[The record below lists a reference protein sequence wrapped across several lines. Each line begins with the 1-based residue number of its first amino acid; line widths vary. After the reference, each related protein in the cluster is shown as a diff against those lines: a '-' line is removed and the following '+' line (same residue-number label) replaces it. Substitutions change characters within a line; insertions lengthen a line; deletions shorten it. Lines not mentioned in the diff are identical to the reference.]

1 MNYFNSFSLF
11 QIRWSNESLP
21 PVEAVRDPCFVAV
34 KDKVGLFCPRNC
46 VFPYTQI
53 PDIFNLVFFKK

>member
-11 QIRWSNESLP
+11 QISWSNESLP

-34 KDKVGLFCPRNC
+34 KDKVGLFLSLL
-46 VFPYTQI
+46 T
-53 PDIFNLVFFKK
+53 